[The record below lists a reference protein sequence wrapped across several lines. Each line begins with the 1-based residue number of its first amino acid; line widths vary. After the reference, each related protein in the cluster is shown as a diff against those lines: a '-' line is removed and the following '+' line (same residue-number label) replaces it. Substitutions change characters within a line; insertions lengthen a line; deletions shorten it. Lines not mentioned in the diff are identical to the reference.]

1 MKLRP
6 EFITHM
12 TGDQQVMVS
21 VGGNGFHGVVYS
33 NKTAAEIIDLLKQE
47 VTREQLIREMGKKYD
62 APEAVI
68 SDDVDHVLGALRKI
82 GALEE

>member
-6 EFITHM
+6 EFITHR
-12 TGDQQVMVS
+12 TGERQVMVS
-21 VGGNGFHGVVYS
+21 VGGSGFHGVVQS

-47 VTREQLIREMGKKYD
+47 VTREQLIREMRRKYD

-68 SDDVDHVLGALRKI
+68 SDDVDQVLGTLRKI